1 MTEDDRDLEQEQDRE
16 YVTKKDVLEQ
26 AKEVYRDVIEAYLA
40 REDRDRDIEKFWDIY
55 NCKLGDEQ
63 AYSGKSKV
71 FVPIV
76 RDAVEART
84 LRFSNALFPSNGRYV
99 ECISSTQDTAR
110 ALTALQN
117 HYVRASRLREV
128 ITSLLRA
135 GDITGQ
141 YSLYVDWQT
150 RARTVTERQLEEVL
164 TPEGLP
170 TGVQIETEKEVEVE
184 VGLPDVWVIADQDLA
199 VIPAT
204 VDNIDDADV
213 VAVTLRATKS
223 WLRERKDQFSP
234 KQYKRAM
241 ELFSGA
247 SDRKENPNHPD
258 DPKRQAKE
266 AGVKSDKGTK
276 HLMLHQVWCNLKI
289 DGEYT
294 PCYFVAFGPD
304 DFLTIKK
311 NPFWGQRPP
320 IISAPVKKLPGS
332 FWGVSPI
339 KAVAQLQYQA
349 NDAVNMG
356 MDAAQYALA
365 PIVMTN
371 PERNPRVGSMV
382 LEMAAVWETSP
393 QDTQILQFPKLW
405 QDALQLVAATKAQ
418 IQESFGLN
426 PAMMPMGGSP
436 SRKPTQAQVALEQQ
450 VTLEGISDA
459 VRVLESFVLTPL
471 VERIF
476 EYDQQ
481 FRDKDA
487 SIEHFGEL
495 GYEAELERVP
505 PVQWGTR
512 YRFVWNGVQR
522 MQNAQNV
529 QQMIAAMNVLRGVPP
544 AQLGGRTLDVGPILD
559 VLTDT
564 VFGPRLASRI
574 LKSPRE
580 TLSIDPRLENEMLVQ
595 NMPVVPSSMDNDA
608 EHIQMHHMAAMQT
621 GDPTH
626 QIAAHIQLH
635 NRQMQ
640 QKAAAQAPQGAPGV
654 PGGAGPGV
662 PGTPRIGGQAVGPRG
677 VAQQPPGAVHPD
689 QMHAPG
695 VMPRKM

>member
-1 MTEDDRDLEQEQDRE
+1 MTEDDRDIEQE
-16 YVTKKDVLEQ
+16 YVTKRDVLEQ
-26 AKEVYRDVIEAYLA
+26 AQDVYRDVVTAYVG
-40 REDRDRDIEKFWDIY
+40 REDRDRDIEKFSDIY
-55 NCKLGDEQ
+55 NCVLTAEQ
-63 AYSGKSKV
+63 AYSGRSKV
-71 FVPIV
+71 FLPVV

-99 ECISSTQDTAR
+99 ECISSTGDTAR

-117 HYVRASRLREV
+117 HYVRAGRLREIV
-128 ITSLLRA
+128 TSLLRA

-150 RARTVTERQLEEVL
+150 RARTIVERQMHDVA

-170 TGVQIETEKEVEVE
+170 TGEQIEIQKEVEVE
-184 VGLPDVWVIADQDLA
+184 VGMPDVWVIADQDL
-199 VIPAT
+199 VVLPAT

-213 VAVTLRATKS
+213 VAVALRVTKS

-241 ELFSGA
+241 ALFDEG
-247 SDRKENPNHPD
+247 DRKENPNHPD

-266 AGVKSDKGTK
+266 AGVKSDKGSK
-276 HLMLHQVWCNLKI
+276 HLLLYQVWCSLKI
-289 DGEYT
+289 DGEHT
-294 PCYFVAFGPD
+294 PCYFLAFGPD

-320 IISAPVKKLPGS
+320 VISAPVKKMPGS

-339 KAVAQLQYQA
+339 KSVAQLQYQA
-349 NDAVNMG
+349 NDAINMG

-418 IQESFGLN
+418 VQESFGLN
-426 PAMMPMGGSP
+426 PAMMPMGGAP
-436 SRKPTQAQVALEQQ
+436 TRKPTQAQVAMEQQ
-450 VTLEGISDA
+450 VTLESISDA
-459 VRVLESFVLTPL
+459 VRVLEAFVLTPL

-481 FRDKDA
+481 FRDKEA

-529 QQMIAAMNVLRGVPP
+529 QQMIAAMNVLRGIPP
-544 AQLGGRTLDVGPILD
+544 AQLGGRLLDIGPILD

-574 LKSPRE
+574 LKTPRE
-580 TLSIDPRLENEMLVQ
+580 TLSIDPRLENEMLLQ
-595 NMPVVPSSMDNDA
+595 NMPVTPSPLDNDA
-608 EHIQMHHMAAMQT
+608 EHIQIHHMAAMQT

-626 QIAAHIQLH
+626 QIASHIQLH

-640 QKAAAQAPQGAPGV
+640 QKAAAQAPQPPQGAPGV

-662 PGTPRIGGQAVGPRG
+662 PGTPRMGGQAVGPRG